1 MRTFTVS
8 IRTDAATRFVIVLL
22 LAFCGAA
29 PLLAQTEPEAPR
41 PPEKLYNGWQFS
53 VYGGGSLFYTNGE
66 YNGLC
71 NCNFVGDV
79 TSINAIFGTSVNVP
93 LHQDFA
99 LYLRAG
105 INNASTMWSTA
116 RTDSL
121 LSTGGSGYVLSDMT
135 FDYHLL
141 NLDVLFRLIG
151 SMDGERVYIGP
162 SFSVVGKKNV
172 RITDT
177 ELSSGLT
184 RVVEDGPLDVD
195 HSLRV
200 SMIIGAE
207 YAFVPI
213 KNLYV
218 VPAVEVDYAFGKIL
232 QDRSAR
238 PNFVLRPTYYKLL
251 VTVAYQFL

>member
-8 IRTDAATRFVIVLL
+8 IRTDAATRFVILL
-22 LAFCGAA
+22 MLAMCGAT
-29 PLLAQTEPEAPR
+29 PLWAQTEPEAPV
-41 PPEKLYNGWQFS
+41 PAEKLYNGWQLSF
-53 VYGGGSLFYTNGE
+53 YGGGSMFYTNGE

-71 NCNFVGDV
+71 DCDFVGDV
-79 TSINAIFGTSVNVP
+79 TSINAIFGSSVNIPV
-93 LHQDFA
+93 HQDFA

-105 INNASTMWSTA
+105 INNASTTWSSA

-135 FDYHLL
+135 FDYDLL

-162 SFSVVGKKNV
+162 SFGIVGSKHV

-177 ELSSGLT
+177 ELTSGFT
-184 RVVEDGPLDVD
+184 RLVEDGPLDVD

-207 YAFVPI
+207 YAFVPL

-218 VPAVEVDYAFGKIL
+218 VPAFEVDYAFGKIL

>member
-8 IRTDAATRFVIVLL
+8 IWTDAATRIAIVLVL
-22 LAFCGAA
+22 VLWGVA
-29 PLLAQTEPEAPR
+29 PLWAQTEPEAPK

-53 VYGGGSLFYTNGE
+53 LYGGGSLFYTNGE

-71 NCNFVGDV
+71 NCDFVGDV
-79 TSINAIFGTSVNVP
+79 TSINAMFGSSVNIPV
-93 LHQDFA
+93 HQDFA

-105 INNASTMWSTA
+105 LNNASTTWSTA

-121 LSTGGSGYVLSDMT
+121 TSTGGSGYVLSDMT

-162 SFSVVGKKNV
+162 SFGIVGKKNV
-172 RITDT
+172 RVTDT
-177 ELSSGLT
+177 ELSSGLI

-207 YAFVPI
+207 YAFVPM

-218 VPAVEVDYAFGKIL
+218 VPAFEVDYAFGKII

-251 VTVAYQFL
+251 LTVAYQFL